1 MKIYLIISLFSLAI
15 SQQCIAGTNCPFNQG
30 ICVGGACQ
38 CLDGFKTFYD
48 KSLTQEQQIFCNYKQ
63 INHFIPLV
71 LEFIPGIGLGHF
83 YIGRYWLGIIKLC
96 LAITFVSCSVY
107 LYKEC
112 KIPSYFEA
120 FIITLFNKIIPE
132 EIHSPRIDIITPE
145 NIAQFLFNISFHP
158 FWIFWLFDIYMFFT
172 KSYNDGNGIPLI

>member
-1 MKIYLIISLFSLAI
+1 MRIYLIVSLFSLTI

-63 INHFIPLV
+63 INHYVPLA

-83 YIGRYWLGIIKLC
+83 YIGRYWLGVIKLC
-96 LAITFVSCSVY
+96 LAITFVSCSLY
-107 LYKEC
+107 LYKEL
-112 KIPSYFEA
+112 KVPSYVEA
-120 FIITLFNKIIPE
+120 IGKTILNKILPDDIRSGRGGITPE
-132 EIHSPRIDIITPE
+132 EI
-145 NIAQFLFNISFHP
+145 AQILFNISFHP
-158 FWIFWLFDIYMFFT
+158 FWIFWLFDIYMFFM
-172 KSYNDGNGIPLI
+172 KSYYDGNGIPLI

>member
-1 MKIYLIISLFSLAI
+1 MKIFLIIALFALTI
-15 SQQCIAGTNCPFNQG
+15 SQQCIAGTNCPLNQG

-38 CLDGFKTFYD
+38 CLDGYKTLLN
-48 KSLTQEQQIFCNYKQ
+48 KALPQEEQIFCNYKQ

-96 LAITFVSCSVY
+96 LAIIFVSCSVY
-107 LYKEC
+107 LYKEL
-112 KIPSYFEA
+112 KLPSYFEA
-120 FIITLFNKIIPE
+120 FIKTITNKIIPE
-132 EIHSPRIDIITPE
+132 ECICGTGGLNPLE
-145 NIAQFLFNISFHP
+145 IAQFLFNISFHP

-172 KSYNDGNGIPLI
+172 KSYNDGNGMPLI